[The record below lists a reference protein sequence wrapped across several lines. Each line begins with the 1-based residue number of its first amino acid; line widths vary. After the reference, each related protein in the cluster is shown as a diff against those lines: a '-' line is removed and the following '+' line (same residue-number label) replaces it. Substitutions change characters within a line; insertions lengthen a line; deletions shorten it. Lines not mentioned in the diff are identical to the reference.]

1 MDWDCKI
8 YKYGLTGF
16 TGLELLWKI
25 LLVVLSQNKKYSSIK
40 LINNSLPK
48 YIPSIVFQILT
59 YYFIQIP

>member
-25 LLVVLSQNKKYSSIK
+25 LLVILSQNKKHSNIK

-59 YYFIQIP
+59 YPNDVK